1 MNKEDIIKM
10 VCEETK
16 FTKKEATLIID
27 SFLSNIVNALDTG
40 EVVRI
45 ANFGKF
51 GVREKKARIGVNPI
65 TKAPLPIS
73 EIKSISFHANEN
85 VKKQLNKD
93 RK

>member
-40 EVVRI
+40 EV
-45 ANFGKF
+45 
-51 GVREKKARIGVNPI
+51 ARIGVNPI

>member
-10 VCEETK
+10 VCAETK

-27 SFLSNIVNALDTG
+27 RFLSNIVNSLDTG
-40 EVVRI
+40 EVGRI

-51 GVREKKARIGVNPI
+51 EVREKKARIGVNPI